1 MSEVPTVVA
10 PVLSASTTRPKQ
22 SPLGTFRLR
31 REPRGQKPQTQEAWP
46 LKLSPGFIAVSGSR
60 L

>member
-31 REPRGQKPQTQEAWP
+31 RGREGQEATDTEAWP
-46 LKLSPGFIAVSGSR
+46 LKLCAWLHCS
-60 L
+60 LWE